1 MRLPRDPRLL
11 VVALGGR
18 ALQAPAGRPMG
29 RSAGREGWL
38 KALERSL
45 PPLVDVA
52 TAGFRIVLVPCGAPV
67 DDADR
72 RAKGSRSAAP
82 PRPLD
87 LRAAEAQGAVGY
99 GVQQALANLARARG
113 GEVPVAV
120 VLTRVEVAPDDPA
133 FARPARAVGPPYSVP
148 LARRLARELGWT
160 FAGNGTS
167 RRRVVPVPRPRRI
180 PEAGVIRRCAD
191 AGALTI
197 AAAGGGVPVIETP
210 EGYRGVEAMLEA
222 EATAALLATALAA
235 DRLVFLT
242 GVDRVEVGHG
252 TARAI
257 GVEHL
262 SLAEARALLA
272 AREFPAASI
281 GPKVQAAIDF
291 VAAGG
296 REAIITSLP
305 VLRAALDG
313 RAGTRVVP

>member
-18 ALQAPAGRPMG
+18 ALQAPTGRPAGRA
-29 RSAGREGWL
+29 AGREACTR
-38 KALERSL
+38 ALERSL

-52 TAGFRIVLVPCGAPV
+52 RAGFRVVLVPSGAPV
-67 DDADR
+67 DDADG
-72 RAKGSRSAAP
+72 RAGGSRAAP

-87 LRAAEAQGAVGY
+87 LRAAEGQGAAGY
-99 GVQQALANLARARG
+99 AVQQALANLARVRG
-113 GEVPVAV
+113 GEMPVAV
-120 VLTRVEVAPDDPA
+120 ILTRVEVLPDDPA
-133 FARPARAVGPPYSVP
+133 FARPARAVGPPYSVAT
-148 LARRLARELGWT
+148 ARRLARELGWA
-160 FAGNGTS
+160 FVGNGAS
-167 RRRVVPVPRPRRI
+167 RRRVVPAPRPRRI

-191 AGALTI
+191 AGVLTI
-197 AAAGGGVPVIETP
+197 AAAGGGVPVVETAD
-210 EGYRGVEAMLEA
+210 GYRGVEAMLEV
-222 EATAALLATALAA
+222 EATAALLGTALAA

-242 GVDRVEVGHG
+242 GVERVEVGHR

-262 SLAEARALLA
+262 SLDEARALLA

-281 GPKVQAAIDF
+281 GPKVQAAVDF

-305 VLRAALDG
+305 ALRAALDG

>member
-18 ALQAPAGRPMG
+18 ALLAPAGRPPG
-29 RSAGREGWL
+29 RSPGREGWVQ
-38 KALERSL
+38 ALERSL

-52 TAGFRIVLVPCGAPV
+52 SAGFRIVLVPCGLPL

-72 RAKGSRSAAP
+72 RGPGHRPTVP

-87 LRAAEAQGAVGY
+87 LRAAEAQGVAGY

-113 GEVPVAV
+113 GELPVAV

-133 FARPARAVGPPYSVP
+133 FAKPARAVGPPYSVGI
-148 LARRLARELGWT
+148 ARRLARELGWT
-160 FAGNGTS
+160 FAGNGAS
-167 RRRVVPVPRPRRI
+167 RRRVVPAPRPRRI
-180 PEAGVIRRCAD
+180 PETGVIRRCAD

-197 AAAGGGVPVIETP
+197 AAAGGGIPVVETP
-210 EGYRGVEAMLEA
+210 EGYRGVEAVLEA
-222 EATAALLATALAA
+222 EATAALLGTALAA

-242 GVDRVEVGHG
+242 GVDRVEVGHR

-262 SLAEARALLA
+262 SLGEARALLA

-281 GPKVQAAIDF
+281 GPKVQAAVDF

-305 VLRAALDG
+305 ALRAALDG

>member
-18 ALQAPAGRPMG
+18 ALQAPTGRPAGRA
-29 RSAGREGWL
+29 AGREAWTR
-38 KALERSL
+38 ALERSL

-52 TAGFRIVLVPCGAPV
+52 RAGFRVVLVPSGAPV
-67 DDADR
+67 DDADC
-72 RAKGSRSAAP
+72 RAGGGRAAA

-87 LRAAEAQGAVGY
+87 LRAAEAQGAAGY
-99 GVQQALANLARARG
+99 AVQQALANLARAHG
-113 GEVPVAV
+113 GDMPVAV

-133 FARPARAVGPPYSVP
+133 FARPARAVGPPYSVAT
-148 LARRLARELGWT
+148 ARRLARELGWA
-160 FAGNGTS
+160 FVGNGAS
-167 RRRVVPVPRPRRI
+167 RRRVVPAPRPRRI

-191 AGALTI
+191 AGVLTI
-197 AAAGGGVPVIETP
+197 AAAGGGVPVVETP
-210 EGYRGVEAMLEA
+210 EGYRGVEAMVEA
-222 EATAALLATALAA
+222 EATAALLGTALAA

-242 GVDRVEVGHG
+242 GVERVEVGHR

-262 SLAEARALLA
+262 SLDEARALLA

-281 GPKVQAAIDF
+281 GPKVQAAVDF

-305 VLRAALDG
+305 ALRAALDG
-313 RAGTRVVP
+313 RAGTRVVL

>member
-1 MRLPRDPRLL
+1 MSLPRDPRLL

-18 ALQAPAGRPMG
+18 ALQGPGRPTGRPAGRAAWA
-29 RSAGREGWL
+29 R
-38 KALERSL
+38 ALEQSL
-45 PPLVDVA
+45 PPILDLA
-52 TAGFRIVLVPCGAPV
+52 AAGFRIVLVPGRAPLDDGDRPTGAG
-67 DDADR
+67 R
-72 RAKGSRSAAP
+72 TIAP

-87 LRAAEAQGAVGY
+87 LRAAEAQGAAGY
-99 GVQQALANLARARG
+99 GIQQALANLGRARG

-133 FARPARAVGPPYSVP
+133 FDRPTRAVGPPYSMAA
-148 LARRLARELGWT
+148 ARRLARDLGWT
-160 FAGNGTS
+160 FAGNGAT

-180 PEAGVIRRCAD
+180 PEAGVIRRCVD
-191 AGALTI
+191 GGALTI
-197 AAAGGGVPVIETP
+197 AAAGGGVPVIETA
-210 EGYRGVEAMLEA
+210 EGYRGVEAILE
-222 EATAALLATALAA
+222 EDATAGLLGTALAA

-242 GVDRVEVGHG
+242 GVERVEVGHR
-252 TARAI
+252 TTRAI

-272 AREFPAASI
+272 AREFPSGSI
-281 GPKVQAAIDF
+281 GPKVQAAVEF

-305 VLRAALDG
+305 TLRAALDG

>member
-18 ALQAPAGRPMG
+18 ALQAPGRSTGRPA
-29 RSAGREGWL
+29 RAGWVQ
-38 KALERSL
+38 ALELSL
-45 PPLVDVA
+45 PPLVDIGA
-52 TAGFRIVLVPCGAPV
+52 AGFRIVLVPCGAPL

-72 RAKGSRSAAP
+72 RAAPSRTAALS
-82 PRPLD
+82 RPLD
-87 LRAAEAQGAVGY
+87 LRAAEAQGVAGY
-99 GVQQALANLARARG
+99 GVQQALATLGRTRG

-120 VLTRVEVAPDDPA
+120 VLTRVVVAADDPA
-133 FARPARAVGPPYSVP
+133 FARPTRAVGPPYSVAT
-148 LARRLARELGWT
+148 ARRLARDLGWT
-160 FAGNGTS
+160 FAGNGAS
-167 RRRVVPVPRPRRI
+167 RRRVVPVPQPRRI
-180 PEAGVIRRCAD
+180 PEAGVIRHCVD
-191 AGALTI
+191 AGTLTI
-197 AAAGGGVPVIETP
+197 AAAGGGVPVVETP
-210 EGYRGVEAMLEA
+210 EGYRGVEAVLEV
-222 EATAALLATALAA
+222 EATAGLLATAVAA

-242 GVDRVEVGHG
+242 GVDRVEVGHR

-281 GPKVQAAIDF
+281 GPKVQAAVDF

-296 REAIITSLP
+296 REAIITSPSALHT
-305 VLRAALDG
+305 ALDG